1 MVQLV
6 SVKFLVRVLLIDGR
20 LCVGIILYC
29 VTVCGCEADGR
40 VRYTVYSILAG
51 DGDDRGVP
59 AGEREL
65 LVEYVLHFIVVKPR
79 LTTRNDHTTVTAPLP
94 VCSAKLSTVGPG

>member
-20 LCVGIILYC
+20 LCVGIVLYC

-40 VRYTVYSILAG
+40 VRYTVYSIDWLVTVMTGGAG
-51 DGDDRGVP
+51 R
-59 AGEREL
+59 
-65 LVEYVLHFIVVKPR
+65 
-79 LTTRNDHTTVTAPLP
+79 
-94 VCSAKLSTVGPG
+94 